1 VKTFNIINHVA
12 FIMDGNNRWSKK
24 KKISN
29 KEGYQKGLN
38 KINEIIDLFLEKKI
52 KFLTLFALSSE
63 NMKRMNVNLIFE
75 LISNNFDNFLK
86 NISRNNQ
93 VKIQV
98 FGNING
104 LPNKTK
110 KIVQKIQ
117 KITKNNNQLI
127 LNIALNYG
135 AKNELVY
142 CFNNLFNKM
151 QNSNIKITEKII
163 RDNLYLSNVPD
174 PEILIR
180 TGGFQRLSNFLLFQL
195 SYTELFF
202 TKTLWPDITKK
213 EIISIFNKY
222 KAIERKFGL

>member
-1 VKTFNIINHVA
+1 
-12 FIMDGNNRWSKK
+12 MDGNNRWSKK
-24 KKISN
+24 KKISK
-29 KEGYQKGLN
+29 KEGYQRGFN

-98 FGNING
+98 FGNINA
-104 LPNKTK
+104 LPYKTK
-110 KIVQKIQ
+110 KIVQKIE
-117 KITKNNNQLI
+117 KITKNNNPLI

-135 AKNELVY
+135 AKNELVD
-142 CFNNLFNKM
+142 CFNNLLNNKLKK
-151 QNSNIKITEKII
+151 NIKINEKSI
-163 RDNLYLSNVPD
+163 RDNLYLPSLPD
-174 PEILIR
+174 PDILIR

-202 TKTLWPDITKK
+202 TKTLWPEISRK
-213 EIISIFNKY
+213 EILNIFYKY
-222 KAIERKFGL
+222 KNIERKFGI

>member
-1 VKTFNIINHVA
+1 MKTFNIINHVA
-12 FIMDGNNRWSKK
+12 FIMDGNLRWSKK
-24 KKISN
+24 KKISK

-75 LISNNFDNFLK
+75 LISNNFENFLK
-86 NISRNNQ
+86 EISKNNQ

-98 FGNING
+98 FGNIDG
-104 LPNKTK
+104 LPNNTK
-110 KIVQKIQ
+110 NIVHKIQ
-117 KITKNNNQLI
+117 KITKNNNKLI

-135 AKNELVY
+135 AKNELVD
-142 CFNNLFNKM
+142 CFNNLLNKKEK
-151 QNSNIKITEKII
+151 NNKKITEKSI
-163 RDNLYLSNVPD
+163 RDNLYLPFLPD
-174 PEILIR
+174 PDILIR

-202 TKTLWPDITKK
+202 TKTLWPEISKK
-213 EIISIFNKY
+213 EILNIFYEY
-222 KAIERKFGL
+222 KTIERKFGI

>member
-1 VKTFNIINHVA
+1 METFNIINHVA

-29 KEGYQKGLN
+29 KDGYQKGLN

-75 LISNNFDNFLK
+75 LISNNFENFLK

-104 LPNKTK
+104 LPDKTK
-110 KIVQKIQ
+110 KIVKNIQ
-117 KITKNNNQLI
+117 KKTKNNNQLI

-135 AKNELVY
+135 AKNELID
-142 CFNNLFNKM
+142 CFKPLGI
-151 QNSNIKITEKII
+151 Q
-163 RDNLYLSNVPD
+163 
-174 PEILIR
+174 
-180 TGGFQRLSNFLLFQL
+180 
-195 SYTELFF
+195 
-202 TKTLWPDITKK
+202 
-213 EIISIFNKY
+213 
-222 KAIERKFGL
+222 

>member
-1 VKTFNIINHVA
+1 
-12 FIMDGNNRWSKK
+12 MDGNNRWSKK
-24 KKISN
+24 KKISQ
-29 KEGYQKGLN
+29 KAGYQKGLN

-63 NMKRMNVNLIFE
+63 NMKRVNVNLIFE
-75 LISNNFDNFLK
+75 LISNNFDKFLK
-86 NISRNNQ
+86 DITRNNQ

-110 KIVQKIQ
+110 KIVKKIQ

-135 AKNELVY
+135 AKNELVDS
-142 CFNNLFNKM
+142 FNNLLNKNVKNNM
-151 QNSNIKITEKII
+151 NITEKSI
-163 RDNLYLSNVPD
+163 RDNLYLPSLPD
-174 PEILIR
+174 PDILIR

-202 TKTLWPDITKK
+202 TKTLWPEISRK
-213 EIISIFNKY
+213 EILNIFYEY
-222 KAIERKFGL
+222 KTIERKFGI

>member
-1 VKTFNIINHVA
+1 
-12 FIMDGNNRWSKK
+12 M
-24 KKISN
+24 
-29 KEGYQKGLN
+29 
-38 KINEIIDLFLEKKI
+38 EIIDLFLEKKI
-52 KFLTLFALSSE
+52 KFLTLFALSNE
-63 NMKRMNVNLIFE
+63 NMKRINVNLIFE
-75 LISNNFDNFLK
+75 LISNNFESFLK

-142 CFNNLFNKM
+142 CFNNLLNKKVK
-151 QNSNIKITEKII
+151 NNINITEKNI
-163 RDNLYLSNVPD
+163 RDNLYLPSLPD
-174 PEILIR
+174 PDILIR

-202 TKTLWPDITKK
+202 TKTLWPEITRK
-213 EIISIFNKY
+213 EILNIFYKY
-222 KAIERKFGL
+222 KTIERKFGI